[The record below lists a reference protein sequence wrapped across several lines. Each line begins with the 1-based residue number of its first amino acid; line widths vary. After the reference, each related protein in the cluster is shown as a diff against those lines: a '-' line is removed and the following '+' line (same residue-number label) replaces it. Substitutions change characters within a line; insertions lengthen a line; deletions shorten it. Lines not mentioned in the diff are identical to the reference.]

1 METMMAA
8 KVMETALNIWAI
20 SDQGRKQKLR
30 CKLFETHGELTP
42 KNDFVGF
49 LVAEFGIEQQTKTVD
64 AVRAGGDG

>member
-1 METMMAA
+1 
-8 KVMETALNIWAI
+8 
-20 SDQGRKQKLR
+20 
-30 CKLFETHGELTP
+30 LTP